1 MPSIQGEC
9 TFTELCLKLD
19 VSAPWVKKV
28 QRLFRLPE
36 AHGTKGVRRY
46 YTRRQVQFLRNI
58 RTLRAADV
66 DFKEVLVL
74 DELERWLLG
83 HGGTT
88 QHSGP
93 DALLCTFPLLL
104 RSSESLRYPIPART
118 TVSPEKK
125 AFESVH
131 GRQDATIREIVPS
144 ETLDKLTEY
153 SLIVGRLLERLSR
166 RVQELATA
174 EEDITRAKKRWAEW
188 IGDGV
193 DYGERS

>member
-19 VSAPWVKKV
+19 VSAPWIKKV

-46 YTRRQVQFLRNI
+46 YTQRQVQFLRNI

-83 HGGTT
+83 HGGTI
-88 QHSGP
+88 QHSGS
-93 DALLCTFPLLL
+93 DAKLCTFPLLL
-104 RSSESLRYPIPART
+104 RGWESLKYSIPVRTMASSEQ
-118 TVSPEKK
+118 K
-125 AFESVH
+125 AVEAVH
-131 GRQDATIREIVPS
+131 GRQYPTIREIVPS

-153 SLIVGRLLERLSR
+153 YLIVGRLLERLSR

-174 EEDITRAKKRWAEW
+174 EEDINRAKKRWAEW
-188 IGDGV
+188 IG
-193 DYGERS
+193 ERS